1 MRSSVILAALLAT
14 IAMGPPAVAQPQAP
28 PPAQVQ
34 PAPGQIPGPYGAP
47 IELTAAKAV
56 IERAQ
61 VEARRLNLLMAFAIS
76 DPAGDLVAFAR
87 MDGVQTASVQIAQ
100 DKARAAARFRRPTRY
115 WAEAIANGRPQ
126 LITLDGVVGS
136 EGGIP
141 VVDAQGRV
149 IGAIGVSGGTG
160 EQDAAV
166 ATVALR
172 PR

>member
-1 MRSSVILAALLAT
+1 MRRLLVSLLLGCAVSTAALAQT
-14 IAMGPPAVAQPQAP
+14 AARPPV
-28 PPAQVQ
+28 PA
-34 PAPGQIPGPYGAP
+34 ALGQIPGPYGAP
-47 IELTAAKAV
+47 VTLATADGLLA
-56 IERAQ
+56 RAQ
-61 VEARRLNLLMAFAIS
+61 AEAKRLNLLMAFAIT

-87 MDGVQTASVQIAQ
+87 MDGVQTASLQIAQ

-126 LITLDGVVGS
+126 LVTLDGVVGS

-141 VVDAQGRV
+141 IDDAQGRV
-149 IGAIGVSGGTG
+149 IGGIGASGGTG

-172 PR
+172 PPSR